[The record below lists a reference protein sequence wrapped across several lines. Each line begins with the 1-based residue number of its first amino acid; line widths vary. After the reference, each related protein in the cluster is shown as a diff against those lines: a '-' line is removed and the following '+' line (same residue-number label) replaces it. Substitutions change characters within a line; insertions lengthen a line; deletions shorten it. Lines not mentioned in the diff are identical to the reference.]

1 MKAVTSISI
10 RISPKVN
17 MRKPTGGVAKSS
29 FKMIERHLCSKD
41 NLNQVRS
48 PTLWGSYLIFAYFN
62 KAVQKQ
68 LLAYAIFRG
77 NR

>member
-1 MKAVTSISI
+1 
-10 RISPKVN
+10 
-17 MRKPTGGVAKSS
+17 
-29 FKMIERHLCSKD
+29 MIERHLCSKD